1 MNIPGEKNTWEQRHS
16 SRMPPNPL
24 PVSLKYQATRER
36 VSQEELWEINFEAM
50 SLEKEQTKR
59 EQGDHG
65 NAEEKRWIWRGI
77 QQVRER
83 NRKTE
88 TRGRDSKA
96 VSIKKG
102 QTSTREIC
110 YIFLCPV

>member
-1 MNIPGEKNTWEQRHS
+1 
-16 SRMPPNPL
+16 MPPKSS

-65 NAEEKRWIWRGI
+65 NARREEMDLKRYPTGKSK
-77 QQVRER
+77 
-83 NRKTE
+83 KTQKQRQE
-88 TRGRDSKA
+88 GRDSKA

-102 QTSTREIC
+102 QTSTRQIC